1 MSPTMDGA
9 GISLDRQLSM
19 MRFIMRNNRKGVTL
33 AEVQFQMTVTH
44 GLTDEWVIKYLK
56 KWARFGVVTQS
67 GSRFKVD
74 EEKMKL
80 VWKARDEEALT
91 LEE

>member
-19 MRFIMRNNRKGVTL
+19 IRFIMRNNRKGVTL
-33 AEVQFQMTVTH
+33 SDIQFRMTVTH
-44 GLTDEWVIKYLK
+44 GLSDEWVVKYLK
-56 KWARFGVVTQS
+56 KWSRFGVVVQS
-67 GSRFKVD
+67 GTRFRVD
-74 EEKMKL
+74 EEKMAL
-80 VWKARDEEALT
+80 VWKARDEEATL

>member
-9 GISLDRQLSM
+9 GISLYRQLSM

-33 AEVQFQMTVTH
+33 SEVQFRMTVTH
-44 GLTDEWVIKYLK
+44 GLSDEWVIKYLK
-56 KWARFGVVTQS
+56 KWARFGVVVQAGT
-67 GSRFKVD
+67 RFKVD

-80 VWKARDEEALT
+80 VWKARDEEAIVF
-91 LEE
+91 EE